1 MPDQTVK
8 ITVDDIVAAAG
19 SGALRAMSAR
29 GGGPAADEKIGID
42 RLVASGFGVRF
53 EIWAGGWPGPWGP
66 NGLPGGLPGKV
77 GGGGIG
83 A

>member
-1 MPDQTVK
+1 MGEPTAK

-19 SGALRAMSAR
+19 AGALRAISSR
-29 GGGPAADEKIGID
+29 GGGGDKEVSIE
-42 RLVASGFGVRF
+42 RLVSAGFGVRF

-66 NGLPGGLPGKV
+66 NGFPGGLPGKA

-83 A
+83 G

>member
-1 MPDQTVK
+1 MADVNAK

-29 GGGPAADEKIGID
+29 GGTAGDRELSIEK
-42 RLVASGFGVRF
+42 LVASGFGVRF

-66 NGLPGGLPGKV
+66 NGLPGGLPGK
-77 GGGGIG
+77 GGTGGIG
-83 A
+83 